1 MDYAWELVAPWV
13 AALGGAGS
21 IGTILYLIAR
31 RLMGKILT
39 RNNALLDNTFNI
51 DTVSVKVAERLAG
64 KTLNIDVTAVTE
76 RALKRLAKELDA
88 RIEKIETATNSLKRI
103 LAPIGKG
110 VIKLKA
116 LTSEEVNELA
126 SAIKA
131 LENEYQPPAE
141 NEVMTVVLQPVA
153 LMEETEEAAPAGVNF
168 DGLESK

>member
-13 AALGGAGS
+13 AALGGAGG
-21 IGTILYLIAR
+21 IGTILYFIAR

-51 DTVSVKVAERLAG
+51 NTVSIKVAERLAG

-131 LENEYQPPAE
+131 LENEYKPPAE

-153 LMEETEEAAPAGVNF
+153 LMEETEEAVPAGVNF